1 MKPMTLIV
9 AFALIL
15 TSCRIDAQTF
25 VERLLEATHQ
35 EWVGTW
41 MTSVQLTEPGNL
53 PPAPG
58 LAGNTLR
65 QVVHVSLG
73 GARLQAGFS
82 NVFGTSPI
90 ELQSA
95 KIAVSRGGG
104 AIDPSTEVALS
115 FSGSSSV
122 VIQPGDEVT
131 SDPFSFS
138 LQPLSDV
145 AITTKFGSMSA
156 TIITGHPGSRTT
168 SYIVRGDAV
177 SDSVLVRATTTDH
190 WYVISSLDVLRKD
203 GGAVVT
209 LGNSITDGRGSGT
222 NLQNRWPDELARLL
236 QSDDSTNDVAVLNGG
251 IGGNC
256 VLRQCLGPSALDRFE
271 RDVLTPP
278 GVRWL
283 IVLEGVNDIGN
294 SGGDPAVLARD
305 LTDAYEQMINDAHA
319 QDILVYGA
327 TIMPF
332 GTSFYDSPAHEQARQ
347 AVNEWIRTSG
357 AFDAVIDMDAA
368 MRDPDNPT
376 RMAPGLHDG
385 DFLHPSQTGH
395 RKMAEAVDLS
405 LFAN

>member
-1 MKPMTLIV
+1 MRFVV

-15 TSCRIDAQTF
+15 TSCTIDAQSF
-25 VERLLEATHQ
+25 IERLLEETRE
-35 EWVGTW
+35 EWVGAW
-41 MTSVQLTEPGNL
+41 MTAVQLTEPGNL

-58 LAGNTLR
+58 LARNTVR

-73 GARLQAGFS
+73 GDRLRAGFS
-82 NVFGTSPI
+82 NVFGTSPV
-90 ELQSA
+90 ELVTA
-95 KIAVSRGGG
+95 TMAVSRGGG
-104 AIDPSTEVALS
+104 AIDPSTQVALS
-115 FSGSSSV
+115 FDGSASV
-122 VIQPGDEVT
+122 VIQPGGEVI

-145 AITTKFGSMSA
+145 AITIQFGALSS

-177 SDSVLVRATTTDH
+177 SDSVFASSIKTDH
-190 WYVISSLDVLRKD
+190 WYIISSLDVLRKD
-203 GGAVVT
+203 ASAIVT

-222 NLQNRWPDELARLL
+222 NMQNRWPDELARRL
-236 QSDDSTNDVAVLNGG
+236 QADDRTKDAAVLNAG

-256 VLRQCLGPSALDRFE
+256 VLRQCLGPSALNRFE

-283 IVLEGVNDIGN
+283 IILEGVNDIGG
-294 SGGDPAVLARD
+294 SGANARIVAQD
-305 LTDAYEQMINDAHA
+305 LIAAYEQMIVDAHA

-332 GTSFYDSPAHEQARQ
+332 GDSFYYSPGNEEARQ
-347 AVNEWIRTSG
+347 TVNEWIRTGG
-357 AFDAVIDMDAA
+357 AFDAVIDLDAA
-368 MRDPDNPT
+368 MRDPDNPI

-385 DFLHPSQTGH
+385 DFLHPSELGH
-395 RKMAEAVDLS
+395 HEMAEAVDLT
-405 LFAN
+405 LFID